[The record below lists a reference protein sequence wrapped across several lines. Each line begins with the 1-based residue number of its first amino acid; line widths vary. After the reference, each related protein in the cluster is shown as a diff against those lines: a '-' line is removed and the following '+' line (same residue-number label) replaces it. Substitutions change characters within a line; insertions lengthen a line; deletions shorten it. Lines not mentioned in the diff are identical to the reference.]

1 MYQSNQEA
9 RYKLCVIGL
18 FLCNVT
24 ISGSGAS
31 VHFLGD
37 VYLIKGLRR
46 SIALFHTIYGLLSL
60 YIVRYT
66 VVLYMW
72 VFYLK
77 ILIMH
82 GGTTQSQTRR
92 HKKG

>member
-24 ISGSGAS
+24 ISGAS

-46 SIALFHTIYGLLSL
+46 FIALFHTIYGLLSL
-60 YIVRYT
+60 YIVRYTVRYT

-82 GGTTQSQTRR
+82 GGTTQS
-92 HKKG
+92 